1 SFSALLSDPR
11 ASGIG
16 AVALLLPCANY
27 GRGTLRA
34 AIEVYPS
41 PCPMAV
47 SPRGAPPGEAG
58 RSNYSATPADP
69 SVSIPRCDSRKIRP
83 VAMPILLGQ
92 PGFTSRYPCKE
103 EEQKK
108 QTLGSCG
115 KSAPSRACCIWH

>member
-1 SFSALLSDPR
+1 PR

-16 AVALLLPCANY
+16 AVALLLPCAKY

-41 PCPMAV
+41 SCPMAT
-47 SPRGAPPGEAG
+47 SPRGAPSREAG

-69 SVSIPRCDSRKIRP
+69 IVSISRRDSRKIRP

-92 PGFTSRYPCKE
+92 PGFTSR
-103 EEQKK
+103 
-108 QTLGSCG
+108 
-115 KSAPSRACCIWH
+115 